1 MSVAIAAANPTLG
14 SASAPVTL
22 IEFSD
27 YQCPFCQRVEPT
39 LKRLR
44 AAYGDKI
51 RIVWKDFPLTQIHP
65 QAFKAGEAA
74 HCAGDQGK
82 YWELHDVLFSNQ
94 SELQVDDLKRHALDA
109 RAQGRRRSTSA
120 STRRSTAS
128 ACATGCRRAISSA
141 STPRRPSSSTAGG
154 CRARSPTRCS
164 PPSSTKSSHGSRG
177 RLQAA
182 RPLAQTA
189 TIYNVTI
196 DLSDLDRGVY
206 ETLELR
212 VARHPSETA
221 EYMLVRLLAYCLEY
235 QEGIALTEGVSSG
248 DEPALV
254 VRDLTGR
261 LTAWIEVGLPDAA
274 RLHRGSK
281 LAGRAAVY
289 THRDVRQLLSQLSGA
304 KIHRAGDI
312 PIRAFD
318 RAAIDEVAAL
328 IERRASLAVSV
339 SGGERARRDGRTH
352 VHARDD
358 RAPV

>member
-1 MSVAIAAANPTLG
+1 
-14 SASAPVTL
+14 
-22 IEFSD
+22 
-27 YQCPFCQRVEPT
+27 
-39 LKRLR
+39 
-44 AAYGDKI
+44 
-51 RIVWKDFPLTQIHP
+51 
-65 QAFKAGEAA
+65 
-74 HCAGDQGK
+74 
-82 YWELHDVLFSNQ
+82 
-94 SELQVDDLKRHALDA
+94 
-109 RAQGRRRSTSA
+109 
-120 STRRSTAS
+120 
-128 ACATGCRRAISSA
+128 
-141 STPRRPSSSTAGG
+141 
-154 CRARSPTRCS
+154 
-164 PPSSTKSSHGSRG
+164 
-177 RLQAA
+177 
-182 RPLAQTA
+182 LAQTA
-189 TIYNVTI
+189 TIYTVTI

-289 THRDVRQLLSQLSGA
+289 THRDPRQLLSQLSGA
-304 KIHRAGDI
+304 KIHRAADI

-328 IERRASLAVSV
+328 IERRASLAISV
-339 SGGERARRDGRTH
+339 SDGDLLVALGERTFTISMTEYRIG
-352 VHARDD
+352 
-358 RAPV
+358 